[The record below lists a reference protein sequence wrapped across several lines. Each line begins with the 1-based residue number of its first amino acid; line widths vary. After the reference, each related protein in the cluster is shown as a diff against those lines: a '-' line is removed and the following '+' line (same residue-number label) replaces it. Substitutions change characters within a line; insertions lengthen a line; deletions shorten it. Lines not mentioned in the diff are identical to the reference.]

1 LSGDAHHRGSNL
13 CLKRAVTWSA
23 AAMLPHFTPWLA
35 LNLGEKHNDM
45 LKRALVPSMELG
57 Y

>member
-1 LSGDAHHRGSNL
+1 
-13 CLKRAVTWSA
+13 
-23 AAMLPHFTPWLA
+23 MLPHFTPWLA
-35 LNLGEKHNDM
+35 LNLGEKHNEM